1 MICSGVTATRSN
13 STSAPAASAN
23 AITSSARA
31 LNICSPLYHRPLAP
45 PPLASRNYLH
55 RRAVGA
61 APYSSVMSNYQRPQ
75 PNRKLVWAVYPAG
88 THLDRSRTSSGG
100 MRATARNDRD
110 NSLVTQAELFDADD
124 RYDDGYRDGLRNLLV
139 NCAATIAVD
148 VARAVTATA
157 LEVATPYVKDGA
169 RRFKEKL
176 RRTPK
181 DTPAAEVVQEAAPK
195 RPTASGLRPV
205 TAAADGRDQVDLVLH
220 ADQGDANAQA
230 ALERI
235 NTRAVETY
243 CIAAHYVAGLPA
255 ADVSDEAMRQA
266 LAAAAP
272 GYVAAALER
281 LAFDDTLGLTPA
293 QRMRLL
299 HRAAELN
306 PGVIEDLTGAN
317 TSLASRVLSRK
328 GH

>member
-1 MICSGVTATRSN
+1 
-13 STSAPAASAN
+13 
-23 AITSSARA
+23 
-31 LNICSPLYHRPLAP
+31 
-45 PPLASRNYLH
+45 
-55 RRAVGA
+55 
-61 APYSSVMSNYQRPQ
+61 MSNYQRPQ
-75 PNRKLVWAVYPAG
+75 MNRKLVWAEYPAG
-88 THLDRSRTSSGG
+88 THLDRSRVSSGG
-100 MRATARNDRD
+100 MRANARNDRD
-110 NSLVTQAELFDADD
+110 NSLVAQAELFDADD
-124 RYDDGYRDGLRNLLV
+124 RYNDGYRDGLRNLLV
-139 NCAATIAVD
+139 NCAASIAVD

-181 DTPAAEVVQEAAPK
+181 DTPAAEVVQDAAPE

-205 TAAADGRDQVDLVLH
+205 TAAGDGRDQVDLVLR

-235 NTRAVETY
+235 NMRAVETY
-243 CIAAHYVAGLPA
+243 CIAAHYVASLPA

-281 LAFDDTLGLTPA
+281 LTFDDALGLTSA

-299 HRAAELN
+299 NRAAELD

-317 TSLASRVLSRK
+317 TPL
-328 GH
+328 G